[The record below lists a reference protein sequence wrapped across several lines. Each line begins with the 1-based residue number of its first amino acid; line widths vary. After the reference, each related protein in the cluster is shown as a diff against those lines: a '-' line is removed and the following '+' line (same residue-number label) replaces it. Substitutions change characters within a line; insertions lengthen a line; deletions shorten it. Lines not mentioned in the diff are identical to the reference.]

1 MNSRTYENIQG
12 LLSYTVLL
20 SGGVALAFTLEYNNL
35 VSEKDITAWGL
46 QNVPVI
52 FNTAWAIFG
61 IAIIAKVWGAW
72 VENKFW
78 LKGKIADKL
87 HALAY
92 RIDPRRK

>member
-20 SGGVALAFTLEYNNL
+20 SGAIALAFTLEYNNL

-52 FNTAWAIFG
+52 FNTAWVIFG

-72 VENKFW
+72 IENKFW
-78 LKGKIADKL
+78 LKVELADKL